1 MQDKVKER
9 LEKVASLENSYNT
22 EIEKISNTYDKRL
35 KIVIRIELLSLAF
48 SGIFIGA
55 MIFTLY
61 SYINLKNKGENS
73 YKYYM
78 IIWIISL
85 ILGLVFFFSYIVFT
99 VYRIKL
105 VNKKED
111 SLHQLSLKH
120 NEEINKFN
128 MEEKQ

>member
-22 EIEKISNTYDKRL
+22 EIENISNTYDKRL

>member
-48 SGIFIGA
+48 SGIVIGA

>member
-35 KIVIRIELLSLAF
+35 KIVIKIELLSLAF